1 MSDCKKGNLKCTFG
15 INTKNSKL
23 NNSYQSDYICN
34 PNEHG
39 WTGVTEQD
47 FFNNVEYIK
56 KCNNPDKPE
65 VENTLIHTPEQNNYG
80 YRYQMSKGNVDPEME
95 NKFIYP
101 SPPVRK
107 KCIICRKRYSGYNEL
122 KQRQQEKLNIKK
134 SKKEKKKLK
143 KKSKKKK

>member
-56 KCNNPDKPE
+56 NATIQIN
-65 VENTLIHTPEQNNYG
+65 L
-80 YRYQMSKGNVDPEME
+80 
-95 NKFIYP
+95 
-101 SPPVRK
+101 
-107 KCIICRKRYSGYNEL
+107 
-122 KQRQQEKLNIKK
+122 
-134 SKKEKKKLK
+134 KLK
-143 KKSKKKK
+143 IH